1 MNARIRVLIAHGEPL
16 VRAGLQLAIQACSDL
31 EIRAICD
38 GSLAD
43 CAGLDAIDIVLTDCD
58 CGMKLAQRGRTSAP
72 RILIVTNDAS
82 ESSIRGAMD
91 AGAKGYLLLGST
103 LESVAQAVRC
113 VVRGGVAIDPVA
125 ATRMLE
131 SLNGESLTQRELQVV
146 CLLMQGSSN
155 KSIARELGIS
165 EGTAK
170 THLKSIMSKLN
181 ARSRTQAVTVAQRR
195 GIVPREVQSA
205 QQS

>member
-43 CAGLDAIDIVLTDCD
+43 CAGLDSIDVVLTDCD
-58 CGMKLAQRGRTSAP
+58 CGMKLAQRSRTSKP

-155 KSIARELGIS
+155 KTIARELGIS

-195 GIVPREVQSA
+195 GIVPREIVSA